1 MRLIGHVT
9 SSRKLLTTTA
19 ALGIAGVVAAA
30 GVPPLVGLAQ
40 ADAVKVQAPQAP
52 GFADVVEAVSPAV
65 VSVRVSS
72 NIASVSAEGSE
83 FGGPNMDQLP
93 DNSPLK
99 KFFRDFPQLNPF
111 NNGPQ
116 ERFGQNGES
125 HKDKRWAERT
135 RPIGQGS
142 GFFISEDGLLVTNN
156 HVVDK
161 GTEFTVVM
169 DDGTE
174 YKAKLIGT
182 DPRTD
187 LAVLKVDEDRKFTY
201 VDFDKNDDIR
211 IGDWVVAVGN
221 PFGLG
226 GTVTAGIVSAR
237 GRDIGAGPYDDFIQ
251 VDAAVNRGN
260 SGGPTFNLS
269 GQVIGVNTAIF
280 PPSGGNIGIAFAIP
294 AKLAQEVVYDLI
306 DDGTVERGWLGV
318 QIQPVSSDI
327 AESLGLGKDKGAIV
341 AEPQPGSPAEKAGL
355 KAGDV
360 VTAVNGKDIAD
371 PHDLARTIA
380 AITPGDKA
388 EITLWRQGQS
398 KTVSVEIG
406 ALKDTP
412 QTAENGDQQMNPA
425 EGKELEKFGLTVM
438 PAEDGKGLAITSVD
452 PDSPAAEKGMRQGD
466 TIVAVNN
473 EKVGSVEDFDKAV
486 QKAEQDGRKAVLF
499 QLNNQDSSRFVALPV
514 EQG

>member
-1 MRLIGHVT
+1 
-9 SSRKLLTTTA
+9 LTTTA

-93 DNSPLK
+93 DDSPLK
-99 KFFRDFPQLNPF
+99 KFFRDFPQLSPF

-187 LAVLKVDEDRKFTY
+187 LAVLKVDADRKFTY
-201 VDFDKNDDIR
+201 VEFDKNDDTR

-237 GRDIGAGPYDDFIQ
+237 GRDIGAGP
-251 VDAAVNRGN
+251 
-260 SGGPTFNLS
+260 
-269 GQVIGVNTAIF
+269 
-280 PPSGGNIGIAFAIP
+280 
-294 AKLAQEVVYDLI
+294 
-306 DDGTVERGWLGV
+306 
-318 QIQPVSSDI
+318 
-327 AESLGLGKDKGAIV
+327 
-341 AEPQPGSPAEKAGL
+341 
-355 KAGDV
+355 
-360 VTAVNGKDIAD
+360 
-371 PHDLARTIA
+371 
-380 AITPGDKA
+380 
-388 EITLWRQGQS
+388 
-398 KTVSVEIG
+398 
-406 ALKDTP
+406 
-412 QTAENGDQQMNPA
+412 
-425 EGKELEKFGLTVM
+425 
-438 PAEDGKGLAITSVD
+438 
-452 PDSPAAEKGMRQGD
+452 
-466 TIVAVNN
+466 
-473 EKVGSVEDFDKAV
+473 
-486 QKAEQDGRKAVLF
+486 
-499 QLNNQDSSRFVALPV
+499 
-514 EQG
+514 

>member
-1 MRLIGHVT
+1 MRLRGHVL
-9 SSRKLLTTTA
+9 SSKKLLTTTA
-19 ALGIAGVVAAA
+19 ALGITGVVAAA
-30 GVPPLVGLAQ
+30 GLPPLIGSAQ

-65 VSVRVSS
+65 VSVRVKS
-72 NIASVSAEGSE
+72 NIAPVSTNGFE

-93 DNSPLK
+93 DDSPLK

-111 NNGPQ
+111 GDEGQ
-116 ERFGQNGES
+116 EKFGQNREDR
-125 HKDKRWAERT
+125 KDKRWADRT

-161 GTEFTVVM
+161 GTEFNVVM
-169 DDGTE
+169 DDGKE
-174 YKAKLIGT
+174 YDAKLIGT

-187 LAVLKVDEDRKFTY
+187 LAVLKVDADRKFTY
-201 VDFDKNDDIR
+201 VEFDKTDDTR

-260 SGGPTFNLS
+260 SGGPTFNLK

-280 PPSGGNIGIAFAIP
+280 SPSGGNIGIAFAIP
-294 AKLAQEVVYDLI
+294 AKLAEEVVYDLI
-306 DDGTVERGWLGV
+306 DDGSVERGWLGV
-318 QIQPVSSDI
+318 QIQPVSADI
-327 AESLGLGKDKGAIV
+327 AESLGLSEEKGAIIT
-341 AEPQPGSPAEKAGL
+341 EPQPGSPAEKAGL
-355 KAGDV
+355 KSGDV
-360 VTAVNGKDIAD
+360 VTAVNGEIIES

-388 EITLWRQGQS
+388 EISLWRQGES
-398 KTVSVEIG
+398 KSISVEIG

-412 QTAENGDQQMNPA
+412 QSADISEDENPGA
-425 EGKELEKFGLTVM
+425 GRELEQFGLMVQ
-438 PAEDGKGLAITSVD
+438 PSEDGNGLTITGVD
-452 PDSPAAEKGMRQGD
+452 PDSPAAERGMRQGD
-466 TIVAVNN
+466 TIVSVNN
-473 EKVGSVEDFDKAV
+473 QKIGTVDDFDKAV
-486 QKAEQDGRKAVLF
+486 RKAEKDGRKAVLF
-499 QLNNQDSSRFVALPV
+499 QLSNQDSSRFVALPV
-514 EQG
+514 ARG